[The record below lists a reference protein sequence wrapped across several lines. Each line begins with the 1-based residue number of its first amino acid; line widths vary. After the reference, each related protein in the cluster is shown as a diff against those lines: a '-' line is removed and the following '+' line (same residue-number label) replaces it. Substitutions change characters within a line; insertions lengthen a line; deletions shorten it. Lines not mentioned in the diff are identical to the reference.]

1 MSAVRD
7 RRDADWFWMNKSIME
22 TYGSTIGVHGIAIYA
37 LLAAHANQEGKAIP
51 SIRTI
56 ARKLNIGTSTVQ
68 RYLDVLSEQ
77 KLIERQRRT
86 SEYGD
91 LTPTQYIL
99 LAIPT
104 PVKESAIPQRE
115 GVATGDTGVFT
126 SDTGVSTVSI
136 PVSTVSTQVYSQQIH
151 GVSTVSTEQDLSN
164 KKDLNKKEK
173 EIPLPPLQHMIRI
186 EEPLQERIKDGIKE
200 PVLDV
205 SPSDPAP
212 PSRPPRPSRTKA
224 SQTPATNY
232 TPGFQ
237 RAWTAYPAA
246 RREGKVAVFAIW
258 TQRGLE
264 PRAAEIAEK
273 LERLTLTLW
282 AGREKQYIPMP
293 ATWFNQA
300 RYEDELPPL
309 RDVQAQ
315 EVRSHLSDRE
325 YRSFLATQRF
335 MERHNGPATDDPVS
349 ARDAD
354 VIDHVQYRV
363 D

>member
-22 TYGSTIGVHGIAIYA
+22 TYGATIGVHGIAIYA
-37 LLAAHANQEGKAIP
+37 LLASHANQEGKAIP

-56 ARKLNIGTSTVQ
+56 ARKLNLSTNTVL
-68 RYLDVLSEQ
+68 RYLGVLSDQ
-77 KLIERQRRT
+77 KLIEQHRRT
-86 SEYGD
+86 SEHGD
-91 LTPTQYIL
+91 RTSTEYIL

-104 PVKESAIPQRE
+104 PAQES
-115 GVATGDTGVFT
+115 VA
-126 SDTGVSTVSI
+126 SQQEGVSTGATR
-136 PVSTVSTQVYSQQIH
+136 VSTDETPISTGETQVSQQVLHRVSTDE
-151 GVSTVSTEQDLSN
+151 TEQDLSN

-205 SPSDPAP
+205 SPGDPAP
-212 PSRPPRPSRTKA
+212 PLRAPRPSRTKA

-237 RAWTAYPAA
+237 RVWTAYPAA

-309 RDVQAQ
+309 GDVQAQ
-315 EVRSHLSDRE
+315 EVRSRLSDRE